1 MRAVNAALAIYA
13 TYLDTT
19 TAIYFNETIKTCDF
33 PDVPRC
39 YCAATRDAYI
49 EVFRVRSADC
59 NNEFTRNPGYL
70 IANAV
75 LTGLCALLLLV
86 YLFAF
91 FWITLSTHSGGNRT
105 GELTPVGP

>member
-1 MRAVNAALAIYA
+1 LRAVNATLAIYA
-13 TYLDTT
+13 TYLDTR
-19 TAIYFNETIKTCDF
+19 TAIYFNDTIKTCDF
-33 PDVPRC
+33 SGEPRC
-39 YCAATRDAYI
+39 YCAATRNEYI

-75 LTGLCALLLLV
+75 LTGLCALLLVV

-91 FWITLSTHSGGNRT
+91 FWITLSNHSGGNST
-105 GELTPVGP
+105 GELTPAGP